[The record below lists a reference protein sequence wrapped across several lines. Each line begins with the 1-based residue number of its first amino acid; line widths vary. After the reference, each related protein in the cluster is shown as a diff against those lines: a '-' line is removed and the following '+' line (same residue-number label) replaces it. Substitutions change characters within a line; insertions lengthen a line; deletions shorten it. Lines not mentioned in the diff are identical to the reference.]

1 MVQKIRNPSFTGWFS
16 YIKTSISMGFPRISP
31 CFLDDFP
38 AIPQEALPLGLCGAS
53 TGASTS
59 AVVSGT
65 VRVTLSDVT
74 EQQLQVVTWLVERQF

>member
-1 MVQKIRNPSFTGWFS
+1 
-16 YIKTSISMGFPRISP
+16 MGFPRISP
-31 CFLDDFP
+31 CFLADFP

-53 TGASTS
+53 TGATG

-74 EQQLQVVTWLVERQF
+74 AQQLQVVTWPQVDQQF